1 MQDCVDF
8 VGLHFEFNSDRS
20 VCHITQP
27 LKLQQ
32 LFDSS
37 GLSLCRPQFTPDMPN
52 VLVSSLDCP
61 SPDDKD
67 QIEFMKSKPYRKRV
81 GQLLWIARSTRPDI
95 AYQVNALAR
104 VAHNPGKAHWDA
116 STYLIRYLHHTS
128 DYGLTYVRDP
138 VYDTTPGQWKPV
150 AWSDATWAPDY
161 GDVYDNY
168 RSTTGWMVS
177 VGQNVVNWCSHRQPV
192 VAQSSTESEW
202 YAAADAAKEAVHF
215 RHMFNDLSIP
225 IHGAISLRCD
235 NQSTI
240 KQSVNAVDQ
249 KNSRHIGQRAHFL
262 RQQCNSGQ
270 LSLLFVPTKEQR
282 ADLFIK
288 CLPTP
293 AHEDLRRKIGV
304 ISHKTAFS
312 KNFKTDYISPQFSQ
326 TSNTAFA

>member
-1 MQDCVDF
+1 
-8 VGLHFEFNSDRS
+8 
-20 VCHITQP
+20 
-27 LKLQQ
+27 
-32 LFDSS
+32 
-37 GLSLCRPQFTPDMPN
+37 
-52 VLVSSLDCP
+52 
-61 SPDDKD
+61 
-67 QIEFMKSKPYRKRV
+67 
-81 GQLLWIARSTRPDI
+81 
-95 AYQVNALAR
+95 
-104 VAHNPGKAHWDA
+104 
-116 STYLIRYLHHTS
+116 
-128 DYGLTYVRDP
+128 
-138 VYDTTPGQWKPV
+138 
-150 AWSDATWAPDY
+150 
-161 GDVYDNY
+161 
-168 RSTTGWMVS
+168 MVS
-177 VGQNVVNWCSHRQPV
+177 VEQNVVNWCSHRQPV

-282 ADLFIK
+282 ADLFTK

-326 TSNTAFA
+326 TSNTASV